1 MTPTSIYRGIMLEC
15 ERRRQALGLAM
26 WKVDEIAGTQDGYYA
41 KAVHADAASGRQ
53 AQWKTLQLIVDA
65 LFPQGVDVIMTPG
78 TTSMH
83 TAMGF
88 AGKLRHLQAVH
99 NPKTQRELMAELS
112 SLASAA
118 RQNIPVWK
126 RRQIARKAARARW
139 RKAARVQGTSSE
151 ALPASPAPT
160 ARPRCAGTAEPKAR
174 ALRPSPV
181 RPG

>member
-15 ERRRQALGLAM
+15 ERRRQSLGLAM
-26 WKVDEIAGTQDGYYA
+26 WKVDELAGTQDGYYA

-53 AQWKTLQLIVDA
+53 AQWETLQDIIDA
-65 LFPQGVDVIMTPG
+65 LFPSGVDVVIRPG
-78 TTSMH
+78 SDSMH
-83 TAMGF
+83 TAVSF
-88 AGKLRHLQAVH
+88 QNKLRHVQAVH

-139 RKAARVQGTSSE
+139 RKVKAAPVSAT
-151 ALPASPAPT
+151 PSPALH
-160 ARPRCAGTAEPKAR
+160 CA
-174 ALRPSPV
+174 
-181 RPG
+181 PGANRSRMPNG